1 MSTDRGR
8 PRRLA
13 WIALTLVAGLLVT
26 ACSDDEGD
34 AVTDKPLATTAP
46 GDSALLCDLV
56 PRSSVATALGRAA
69 GDLETTGSLT
79 HDSATDHVN
88 GRCLVRSATRSEMAL
103 TVTVLWPST
112 EQQQA
117 VRSKVTEGGA
127 DYTFP
132 SDFAEGYADGSRSSA
147 VAEVIWGD
155 YVVTVVDN
163 EPADGRDPLKDS
175 VALVHQV
182 IDAIDLAKTPADGA
196 SSAG

>member
-1 MSTDRGR
+1 MSTDRTR

-26 ACSDDEGD
+26 ACSDDKGD
-34 AVTDKPLATTAP
+34 TVSDKPLATTAP

-88 GRCLVRSATRSEMAL
+88 GRCLVRSATRSEPAL
-103 TVTVLWPST
+103 TAVVQWPST
-112 EQQQA
+112 AEQEA
-117 VRSKVTEGGA
+117 VRARVAKGD
-127 DYTFP
+127 DYLFP
-132 SDFAEGYADGSRSSA
+132 SEYAVGYATTSDSHSSA
-147 VAEVIWGD
+147 TVSVIWGD
-155 YVVTVVDN
+155 YVVSVVDN
-163 EPADGRDPLKDS
+163 EPPSGRDPLKDA

-182 IDAIDLAKTPADGA
+182 IDALALPQESTT
-196 SSAG
+196 S